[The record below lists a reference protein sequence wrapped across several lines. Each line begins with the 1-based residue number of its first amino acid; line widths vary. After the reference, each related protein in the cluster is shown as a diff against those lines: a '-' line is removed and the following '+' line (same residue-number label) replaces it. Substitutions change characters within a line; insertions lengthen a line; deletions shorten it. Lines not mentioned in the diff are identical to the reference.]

1 MKRYKFKNL
10 NIVYTEKKD
19 GNMRDKSVREKFLKE
34 IGLKYVYI
42 PKQEHTNIVAPFVN
56 MSAPADGLYTDL
68 KKVPIGVLTADCLA
82 IVITDFK
89 SLVVLHAGWRGLFS
103 GIIENGL
110 KYFKDRSDLLA
121 YISPSI
127 RDCCFEVG
135 KDFIE
140 RLEEHNIDKK
150 FLKNKNGR
158 YFFSLQDLALE
169 KLKRGGVSEVVDE
182 NICSKCG
189 DNGNI
194 FSYRNGDIDKR
205 ILTLAYLE

>member
-1 MKRYKFKNL
+1 MKKRKFKNL
-10 NIVYTEKKD
+10 NIIYTERED

-56 MSAPADGLYTDL
+56 ISAPADGLYTDL
-68 KKVPIGVLTADCLA
+68 KNIPVGVLTADCMA
-82 IVITDFK
+82 IVLTDFK

-110 KYFKDRSDLLA
+110 KYFKEKENIFA

-127 RDCCFEVG
+127 MDCCFEVG
-135 KDFIE
+135 KDFIQNLEDYKINKKYLTE
-140 RLEEHNIDKK
+140 R
-150 FLKNKNGR
+150 NGK
-158 YFFSLQDLALE
+158 YFFSLQNLAIE
-169 KLKRGGVSEVVDE
+169 KLKHNGIS
-182 NICSKCG
+182 NIFNESVCSKCG
-189 DNGNI
+189 NNGNI
-194 FSYRNGDIDKR
+194 FSYRRGDFDKR